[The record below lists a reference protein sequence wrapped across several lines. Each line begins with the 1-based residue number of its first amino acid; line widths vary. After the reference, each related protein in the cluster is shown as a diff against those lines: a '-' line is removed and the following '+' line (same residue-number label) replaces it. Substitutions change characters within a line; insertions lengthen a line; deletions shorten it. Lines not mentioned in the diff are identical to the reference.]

1 MILYHGIADMRNSQN
16 MNFASL
22 EVVAQKWVHNTNA
35 QAYQGCSIRFLGSLG
50 STKFVVLK
58 TSYCSNSS
66 MCQYGKGAPGRSQPL
81 QLALLYVLKID
92 NGKQRGPERDHV
104 TVIELK
110 RAFQGAVQVLRLG
123 TPGLG
128 KEK

>member
-1 MILYHGIADMRNSQN
+1 
-16 MNFASL
+16 
-22 EVVAQKWVHNTNA
+22 
-35 QAYQGCSIRFLGSLG
+35 
-50 STKFVVLK
+50 
-58 TSYCSNSS
+58 